1 MNVNINIKIELHQSG
16 LNNLLENLLVK
27 EKYLKK
33 WKIQSMIIKKFYKN
47 LNKMSQN
54 LYKNKL
60 DLLIKFLKNKWN

>member
-1 MNVNINIKIELHQSG
+1 VNVNINIKIELHQSG